1 MLRSC
6 FDQFRSCFDQFRS
19 AHHRLYSLSTVS
31 FILRFFVTKFEATI
45 SCICNHDVK
54 KPSTQKSFDSLRKHS
69 KHMPHL
75 SCEESVH
82 GRSRNGGD
90 CSQYEPAQ
98 FHRWGLWSVRSS
110 DSNASA
116 SVLAVALK
124 RRGKCTLRLPAW
136 LSIARLLFDQYA
148 IFRDYLLVFFYCLF
162 LTLPFSPL
170 HLKNDFNNKY
180 HNRVIKMQ
188 MPNVSAM
195 EVNLVRLFVRRA
207 LEEFYK
213 HDKTEADADADTRRS
228 SRQPREANNEPR
240 VKSHSHFPLMFSFFL
255 FKRRLIQTS
264 TRCFTETSKATLRS
278 FEIFCANSCG
288 APWELRTSTVSTSV
302 SSYLPC
308 FSCSVTYS
316 DIYLASL
323 YL

>member
-75 SCEESVH
+75 SCEES
-82 GRSRNGGD
+82 G
-90 CSQYEPAQ
+90 
-98 FHRWGLWSVRSS
+98 GLWSVRSS

-136 LSIARLLFDQYA
+136 LSVRSLVEDI
-148 IFRDYLLVFFYCLF
+148 RD
-162 LTLPFSPL
+162 
-170 HLKNDFNNKY
+170 
-180 HNRVIKMQ
+180 

-240 VKSHSHFPLMFSFFL
+240 
-255 FKRRLIQTS
+255 
-264 TRCFTETSKATLRS
+264 TSKATLRS

>member
-148 IFRDYLLVFFYCLF
+148 IFRDYLHVYGEITSRGHQRC
-162 LTLPFSPL
+162 TSAV
-170 HLKNDFNNKY
+170 K
-180 HNRVIKMQ
+180 